1 MAHSCL
7 SESGEDMLEV
17 LFDLELFYFYAI
29 PLFTFQGDGGYEER
43 KNT

>member
-17 LFDLELFYFYAI
+17 LFDLELFYFYAF
-29 PLFTFQGDGGYEER
+29 PLFTFHGNEGYEG